1 MTIVFLEP
9 NVYISCL
16 LAEIILLLLAAVAV
30 GGGGRRR
37 GGPGH
42 VLDSIARQQRAV
54 FVRWMATPLL
64 SLSLL
69 LPGDAD

>member
-1 MTIVFLEP
+1 M
-9 NVYISCL
+9 
-16 LAEIILLLLAAVAV
+16 AEIILLLLAAVAV
-30 GGGGRRR
+30 GGGDGGGRRR

-69 LPGDAD
+69 LPAAAAFLKS